1 MTERREFIK
10 KSAIGSAGIAIGG
23 LGFSSASYA
32 RISGA
37 NERIHVA
44 VIGIRNQGNV
54 HINRWCDL
62 KDSHNVVIKTL
73 CDADE
78 RLFESRSKTVYEKT
92 NGKPA
97 TEWDLRKVYDDKD
110 IDAVSI
116 VTPNHWHSLATI
128 WACQAGKHVLVE
140 KPVSH
145 NIFEGRKMVEAGIKY
160 KVHVQHNSSVPAG
173 EAMDFLHNGGIGD
186 VYMARGLCLH
196 RRDSYGMGEDSTPPS
211 GFHYDMW
218 LGPAQYRPYNEK
230 RSHYCWHWYWDT
242 GNGDTGNTGPH
253 ALHIGRTALR
263 KNEHPVSVFSTG
275 DLYGLSQKHK
285 GIPGTKAYGGV
296 ETYGDDKTFQETPN
310 TQICVFKYKD
320 GKMYVFD
327 TRGRYTNTE
336 GETKI
341 KTGNILYGSQGY
353 MEYSRDW
360 KAFRNWENEPF
371 AGAGM
376 NKQGTQSE
384 RSSERPDTFSN
395 LCDVIRSGKGE
406 DLINPILGGHYSA
419 SLVHLAN
426 ISYRLGGR
434 ELKFDGDAEQFIN
447 DSEANELLTRNYREP
462 FVVPKNI

>member
-32 RISGA
+32 RIIGA
-37 NERIHVA
+37 NERIHVG

-54 HINRWCDL
+54 HINRWCSL

-73 CDADE
+73 CDPDE
-78 RLFESRSKTVYEKT
+78 RLFDSRSKTVYEKT
-92 NGKPA
+92 NSKPK
-97 TEWDLRKVYDDKD
+97 TEWDLRKVYEDKE
-110 IDAVSI
+110 IDVVSI

-160 KVHVQHNSSVPAG
+160 KVHIQHNSSVPAG

-196 RRDSYGMGEDSTPPS
+196 RRDSYGMAEDSTPPS

-253 ALHIGRTALR
+253 ALHIGRTALQ

-275 DLYGLSQKHK
+275 DIYGFSQAYK

-310 TQICVFKYKD
+310 TQICVFKYRD

-336 GETKI
+336 GDNKI
-341 KTGNILYGSQGY
+341 KTGNILYGSEGY
-353 MEYSRDW
+353 LEYSGDW
-360 KAFRNWENEPF
+360 KAFRNWETEPF
-371 AGAGM
+371 AGAGISKE
-376 NKQGTQSE
+376 NQSE
-384 RSSERPDTFSN
+384 QTSDRPNTFSN
-395 LCDVIRSGKGE
+395 LIEVIRSGKEE

-434 ELKFDGDAEQFIN
+434 ELKFDGTAEQFIN
-447 DSEANELLTRNYREP
+447 DPEANELLSRNYREP
-462 FVVPKNI
+462 FVVPKEI